1 MLYKCVLHVCTY
13 LYMYMYVVNIIVIVQ
28 NTCLI
33 FTQCAI
39 KGLHTMHSL
48 CMKERVLY
56 SNLPVHSESVNMY
69 TVHCMYLTNLPVH
82 SESVN
87 ICTLYIHCMYEGEG
101 IILLH
106 SESVTHSL
114 FVPVARASLT
124 FSEC

>member
-13 LYMYMYVVNIIVIVQ
+13 LYMYMYMYVINIIVIVQ
-28 NTCLI
+28 YTCLI

-39 KGLHTMHSL
+39 KGLHTMHSV

-56 SNLPVHSESVNMY
+56 SNLPVHSESVN
-69 TVHCMYLTNLPVH
+69 
-82 SESVN
+82 
-87 ICTLYIHCMYEGEG
+87 ICTLYTVHCMYEGEG